1 MEAEQIYIYISIIEA
16 LYVIYMMNYFKTNYS
31 LHLPF
36 EKITQY
42 HKFLMHPINTGRY
55 ESKVCPFGNLSG
67 FLIAIWII
75 IRILYRHNN
84 IIPYIN
90 TVIWIIIVIL
100 SFIMNV
106 NCFIYL
112 IPAFLLEIGLY
123 FFYFNKGS
131 ITTPNKKQNN
141 LIL

>member
-1 MEAEQIYIYISIIEA
+1 MDLEQIYIYISIIEA
-16 LYVIYMMNYFKTNYS
+16 IYVIYMMNYFKTNYS

-75 IRILYRHNN
+75 IRIIYRYNKVV
-84 IIPYIN
+84 PYIN
-90 TVIWIIIVIL
+90 MTIWFIVFTL
-100 SFIMNV
+100 SFIMNI

-112 IPAFLLEIGLY
+112 IPVFLLEII
-123 FFYFNKGS
+123 FYFVYF
-131 ITTPNKKQNN
+131 KKNPGIIFKKKN
-141 LIL
+141 LF